1 MAAHADIVVPSDKP
15 GRKAKDVTLRA
26 RLLLLI
32 LLAAV
37 PTIAIEA
44 YSEAELRS
52 TRQEEIRQEALRLMR
67 LVTAE
72 QERIDESA
80 RQLLVGF
87 SEGDEVHAQDWTHCS
102 ETAKQVLA
110 RVEGYVN
117 IGIATADGD
126 LLCSGLP
133 PPPDKDMRR
142 QDFLGEMTPSG
153 NLLLGRYHV
162 GLITAHA
169 VLMVAVPLPQSGGT
183 APLVAWA
190 NIDLQWLARHF
201 ADRFNSPNLTLLI
214 ADSRGTI
221 LVRLPDNA
229 AWAGKPVGNQYSSLL
244 NAPAEGVKDTIGID
258 GEERIIAYSPLGTE
272 PTGIY
277 VGVGLSK
284 APLMA
289 PIDRSTFWMAG
300 LSAAIFLLATA
311 AAWLIGD
318 YSIRRPVEKLLR
330 AARAWQTGDFTA
342 RAALP
347 KTGSEINRLGTAFD
361 EMAAAVQV
369 RDQARQT
376 VEDNEKLL
384 LQELQH
390 RSNNLLA
397 IIQSIAR
404 GSFSENSVDEARKAF
419 ESRLQALARSN
430 RQLNKSTGAAL
441 DFADVVRAE
450 LAMFPDRTAVDG
462 ESIPISP
469 QIAQKFTLALHEL
482 MTNAMKYGALAGPTG
497 RVAVSWT
504 LQRTGAEPVLRL
516 RWEERGGSPVA
527 APAKNGF
534 GSRLIKTSFPS
545 AQIDFGHEGLTCE
558 IESPIG
564 QQGGDKDP
572 ATEM

>member
-1 MAAHADIVVPSDKP
+1 MPILSSLGKP

-44 YSEAELRS
+44 YSEAQLRS

-72 QERIDESA
+72 QERINASA

-87 SEGDEVHAQDWTHCS
+87 SEGEEVHSADWTHCS

-133 PPPDKDMRR
+133 PPPDEDMRR
-142 QDFLGEMTPSG
+142 QKFLQGMTPSG
-153 NLLLGRYHV
+153 NLLLGRYHL
-162 GLITAHA
+162 GLITGKA
-169 VLMVAVPLPQSGGT
+169 VLMVAVPLAQSGGT

-229 AWAGKPVGNQYSSLL
+229 AWAGKPLGDQFSSLL

-272 PTGIY
+272 PKGIY

-284 APLMA
+284 APFMA
-289 PIDRSTFWMAG
+289 PIDRSTLWMAG
-300 LSAAIFLLATA
+300 LSAAVFLLATA

-318 YSIRRPVEKLLR
+318 LSIRRPVERLLH
-330 AARAWQTGDFTA
+330 AAQAWQTGDFTA
-342 RAALP
+342 RAGLP

-369 RDQARQT
+369 RDETRRSI
-376 VEDNEKLL
+376 EDNEKLL

-404 GSFSENSVDEARKAF
+404 GSFSGNSVDEARKAF

-430 RQLNKSTGAAL
+430 LQLNKSTGAAL

-450 LAMFPDRTAVDG
+450 LAMFPDRTAVEG
-462 ESIPISP
+462 RSIAISP

-482 MTNAMKYGALAGPTG
+482 MTNAMKYGALAGPEG

-504 LQRTGAEPVLRL
+504 LQNNGAEPVLKL
-516 RWEERGGSPVA
+516 RWEERGGLPVR
-527 APAKNGF
+527 PPIKNGF
-534 GSRLIKTSFPS
+534 GSLLIKTSFPS
-545 AQIDFGHEGLTCE
+545 AQIFFGHEGLTCE
-558 IESPIG
+558 IESPVDHTTG
-564 QQGGDKDP
+564 HVK
-572 ATEM
+572 EHM

>member
-1 MAAHADIVVPSDKP
+1 LSFLW
-15 GRKAKDVTLRA
+15 RTRQESQDVTLRA

-32 LLAAV
+32 LLAAL

-87 SEGDEVHAQDWTHCS
+87 SEGEEVHSADWAQCS

-142 QDFLGEMTPSG
+142 QNFLEGLTPSG

-162 GLITAHA
+162 GLITGHA
-169 VLMVAVPLPQSGGT
+169 VLMAAVPLPRSGGSV
-183 APLVAWA
+183 PLVAWA

-229 AWAGKPVGNQYSSLL
+229 AWAGKPFGDQYASLL
-244 NAPAEGVKDTIGID
+244 NGPAEGVTDTIGID

-272 PTGIY
+272 PKGIY

-284 APLMA
+284 APYMA
-289 PIDRSTFWMAG
+289 PIDRRTFWMAG
-300 LSAAIFLLATA
+300 LSAAVFLLATA

-318 YSIRRPVEKLLR
+318 LSIRRPVEKLLF

-347 KTGSEINRLGTAFD
+347 PTGSEINRLGTAFD

-369 RDQARQT
+369 RDQTRQT

-404 GSFSENSVDEARKAF
+404 GSFSGNSVDEARKAF
-419 ESRLQALARSN
+419 DSRLQALARSN
-430 RQLNKSTGAAL
+430 LQLNKSTGAAL

-450 LAMFPDRTAVDG
+450 LAVFPDRTAVDG
-462 ESIPISP
+462 KSIAISP

-482 MTNAMKYGALAGPTG
+482 MTNAMKYGALAGPKG
-497 RVAVSWT
+497 KVAVSWT
-504 LQRTGAEPVLRL
+504 LRRDGAEPVLKL
-516 RWEERGGSPVA
+516 RWEERGGPPA
-527 APAKNGF
+527 GAPAKNGF
-534 GSRLIKTSFPS
+534 GSLLIKTSFPN
-545 AQIDFGHEGLTCE
+545 ARIDFGHDGLSCE
-558 IESPIG
+558 IESPVG
-564 QQGGDKDP
+564 
-572 ATEM
+572 

>member
-1 MAAHADIVVPSDKP
+1 M
-15 GRKAKDVTLRA
+15 TLRA

-52 TRQEEIRQEALRLMR
+52 TRQQEIRQEALQLMR

-87 SEGDEVHAQDWTHCS
+87 SEGAEVHARDWAQCS
-102 ETAKQVLA
+102 ATAKSVLA

-142 QDFLGEMTPSG
+142 QNFLEELTASG

-162 GLITAHA
+162 GLITGKP
-169 VLMVAVPLPQSGGT
+169 VLMVAVPLPQSVGPV
-183 APLVAWA
+183 PLVAWA

-201 ADRFNSPNLTLLI
+201 ADRFDSPNLTMLL
-214 ADSRGTI
+214 ADSGGTI

-229 AWAGKPVGNQYSSLL
+229 AWAGKPLGDQYASLL
-244 NAPAEGVKDTIGID
+244 HGSAEGVKDTTGID
-258 GEERIIAYSPLGTE
+258 GEERIIAYSPLGAA
-272 PTGIY
+272 PKGIY

-284 APLMA
+284 APFMA

-300 LSAAIFLLATA
+300 LSAAVFVLATA

-318 YSIRRPVEKLLR
+318 VSIRRPVEKLLR
-330 AARAWQTGDFTA
+330 AARAWQTGDFAA

-347 KTGSEINRLGTAFD
+347 KTGSEINALGTAFD
-361 EMAAAVQV
+361 DMAAAVQT
-369 RDQARQT
+369 RDRTRQT

-404 GSFSENSVDEARKAF
+404 GSFKGNSVEEARKAF
-419 ESRLQALARSN
+419 DSRLQALARSN
-430 RQLNKSTGAAL
+430 LQLNKSTGAAL

-450 LAMFPDRTAVDG
+450 LAMFPDRTAIDG
-462 ESIPISP
+462 NSIPIRP
-469 QIAQKFTLALHEL
+469 QLAQKFTLVLHEL
-482 MTNAMKYGALAGPTG
+482 MTNAVKYGALAGPNG

-504 LQRTGAEPVLRL
+504 LQRNGAEPVLRL
-516 RWEERGGSPVA
+516 RWQERGGPPVV
-527 APAKNGF
+527 APGKKGF
-534 GSRLIKTSFPS
+534 GSLLIKASFPN
-545 AQIDFGHEGLTCE
+545 ARIDFAHDGLTCE
-558 IESPIG
+558 IESTLG
-564 QQGGDKDP
+564 QHRDDQEP
-572 ATEM
+572 ATAMARDTLTIAT

>member
-1 MAAHADIVVPSDKP
+1 M
-15 GRKAKDVTLRA
+15 TLRA

-32 LLAAV
+32 LLAAL

-44 YSEAELRS
+44 YSEAELRG
-52 TRQEEIRQEALRLMR
+52 TRQEEIRQEALQLMR

-87 SEGDEVHAQDWTHCS
+87 SEGEEVHARDWNRCS
-102 ETAKQVLA
+102 EAAKQVLA
-110 RVEGYVN
+110 RVQGYVN

-142 QDFLGEMTPSG
+142 RDFLQKLTPSG

-162 GLITAHA
+162 GLIIGRA
-169 VLMVAVPLPQSGGT
+169 VLMVAVPLPQGGGT

-190 NIDLQWLARHF
+190 NIDLQWLAQHF
-201 ADRFNSPNLTLLI
+201 AGRFNSPNLTLLL

-229 AWAGKPVGNQYSSLL
+229 AWAGKPMGDQYSSLL
-244 NAPAEGVKDTIGID
+244 NGSAEGVTDTIGID
-258 GEERIIAYSPLGTE
+258 GEERIIAYSPLGAA

-284 APLMA
+284 APFMA
-289 PIDRSTFWMAG
+289 PIDRRTLWMAG

-318 YSIRRPVEKLLR
+318 VSIRRPVEKLLR
-330 AARAWQTGDFTA
+330 AARAWQTGDFSA
-342 RAALP
+342 RAGLP

-369 RDQARQT
+369 RDRTRQT
-376 VEDNEKLL
+376 AEDNEKLL

-404 GSFSENSVDEARKAF
+404 GSFSGTSVEEARKAF
-419 ESRLQALARSN
+419 DARLQALARSN
-430 RQLNKSTGAAL
+430 LQLNNSTGAAL

-462 ESIPISP
+462 KSIAVTP

-482 MTNAMKYGALAGPTG
+482 MTNAMKYGALAGPKG

-504 LQRTGAEPVLRL
+504 LQRNGGESILRL
-516 RWEERGGSPVA
+516 RWQERDGPPVA

-534 GSRLIKTSFPS
+534 GSLLIKTSFPN
-545 AQIDFGHEGLTCE
+545 ARIDFGHDGLTCE
-558 IESPIG
+558 IESRLG
-564 QQGGDKDP
+564 
-572 ATEM
+572 

>member
-1 MAAHADIVVPSDKP
+1 M
-15 GRKAKDVTLRA
+15 TLRA

-52 TRQEEIRQEALRLMR
+52 TRQQEIRQEALRLMR

-87 SEGDEVHAQDWTHCS
+87 SEGEEVHAQDWPHCS
-102 ETAKQVLA
+102 ETAKLVLA

-126 LLCSGLP
+126 LLCSALP
-133 PPPDKDMRR
+133 VPPDKDMRR
-142 QDFLGEMTPSG
+142 QNFLKALTPSG

-162 GLITAHA
+162 GLITGKA
-169 VLMVAVPLPQSGGT
+169 VLMVAVPLPPSGG
-183 APLVAWA
+183 AVPLFAWA
-190 NIDLQWLARHF
+190 NIDLQWLAQHF
-201 ADRFNSPNLTLLI
+201 ADRFNSPNLTLLL

-229 AWAGKPVGNQYSSLL
+229 AWAGKPLGDQYSSLL
-244 NAPAEGVKDTIGID
+244 NAPAEGVKDTTGLD

-272 PTGIY
+272 PKGIY

-284 APLMA
+284 APFMA

-300 LSAAIFLLATA
+300 LSVAVFLLATA

-318 YSIRRPVEKLLR
+318 VSIRRPVEKLLH

-369 RDQARQT
+369 RDQTRQT

-397 IIQSIAR
+397 IVQSIAR
-404 GSFSENSVDEARKAF
+404 GSLSGNSIEEARKAF

-430 RQLNKSTGAAL
+430 LQLNKSTGAAL

-450 LAMFPDRTAVDG
+450 LAVFPDRTAIDG
-462 ESIPISP
+462 NSIAVSP
-469 QIAQKFTLALHEL
+469 QVAQKFTLALHEL
-482 MTNAMKYGALAGPTG
+482 MTNAMKYGALAGAEG
-497 RVAVSWT
+497 KVAVSWT
-504 LQRTGAEPVLRL
+504 LQRNGGEPVLRL
-516 RWEERGGSPVA
+516 RWEERGGPPVG
-527 APAKNGF
+527 APSKNGF
-534 GSRLIKTSFPS
+534 GSLLIKASFPN
-545 AQIDFGHEGLTCE
+545 ARIDFGQQGLTCE
-558 IESPIG
+558 IESSVG
-564 QQGGDKDP
+564 
-572 ATEM
+572 

>member
-1 MAAHADIVVPSDKP
+1 M
-15 GRKAKDVTLRA
+15 TLRA

-44 YSEAELRS
+44 YSEAQLRS

-72 QERIDESA
+72 QERINASA

-87 SEGDEVHAQDWTHCS
+87 SEGEEVHSADWTHCS

-133 PPPDKDMRR
+133 PPPDEDMRR
-142 QDFLGEMTPSG
+142 QKFLQGMTPSG
-153 NLLLGRYHV
+153 NLLLGRYHL
-162 GLITAHA
+162 GLITGKA
-169 VLMVAVPLPQSGGT
+169 VVMVAVPLAQSGGT

-190 NIDLQWLARHF
+190 SIDLQWLARHF

-229 AWAGKPVGNQYSSLL
+229 AWAGKPLGDQFSSLL

-272 PTGIY
+272 PKGIY

-284 APLMA
+284 APFMA
-289 PIDRSTFWMAG
+289 PIDRSTLWMAG
-300 LSAAIFLLATA
+300 LSAAVFLLATA

-318 YSIRRPVEKLLR
+318 LSIRRPVERLLH
-330 AARAWQTGDFTA
+330 AAQAWQTGDFTA
-342 RAALP
+342 RAGLP

-369 RDQARQT
+369 RDETRKSI
-376 VEDNEKLL
+376 EDNEKLL

-404 GSFSENSVDEARKAF
+404 GSFSGNSVDEARKAF

-430 RQLNKSTGAAL
+430 LQLNKSTGAAL

-450 LAMFPDRTAVDG
+450 LAMFPDRTAVEG
-462 ESIPISP
+462 RSIAISP

-482 MTNAMKYGALAGPTG
+482 MTNAMKYGALAGPEG

-504 LQRTGAEPVLRL
+504 LQNNGAEPVLKL
-516 RWEERGGSPVA
+516 RWEERGGLSVRP
-527 APAKNGF
+527 PIKNGF
-534 GSRLIKTSFPS
+534 GSLLIKTSFPS
-545 AQIDFGHEGLTCE
+545 AQIFFGHEGLTCE
-558 IESPIG
+558 IESPVDHTTG
-564 QQGGDKDP
+564 HVK
-572 ATEM
+572 EHM